1 MGRLAVLQLGSE
13 APLWR
18 RSVAGCPSINCIL
31 MEKTDLKKGIFLS
44 LILFVVTGINF
55 IEYPTKKWH
64 FWRSKLHPST
74 LHPTADLSHHSAAN
88 LTEQNIT
95 PIKDTKH
102 FLVSAYKD
110 HRIDGT
116 VRIISII
123 KRDDVTAL
131 YCIIGCAQQGYLV
144 TVAEVNIHRDHF
156 GFPYHTTD
164 LLCKTEPKCD
174 ATNITIGNFLYSSD
188 IPDMTFL
195 PIRNRERKEDNF
207 KHNFTVCISNLF
219 GNYNNV
225 LQFVQTI
232 EVYKLLGI
240 QKVVIYNTSCGPDL
254 DKVLQFYREEGTL
267 EIHQWP
273 IDQFL
278 NPSKGWQFQ
287 RDKGDLH
294 YYGQLTT
301 LNDCI
306 YRNMYRS
313 KYLLLNDI
321 DEIIMPYQ
329 HATLELLLED
339 LQRQNP
345 TVGVFI
351 IQNRFFPKTVFDDEG
366 RFSFPRWKIV
376 PGINI
381 MEHIYREPDI
391 ENVRN
396 PAKMIINPRQV
407 VQTSVHSVL
416 KNYGDTL
423 RVPPDV
429 CSVVHV
435 RVPHQRH
442 LTKEQ
447 LIVDKKLWEYQ
458 KDLVPN
464 VDCVLNKLG
473 IYH

>member
-1 MGRLAVLQLGSE
+1 
-13 APLWR
+13 
-18 RSVAGCPSINCIL
+18 
-31 MEKTDLKKGIFLS
+31 MEKTCSKKVFFLS
-44 LILFVVTGINF
+44 LILLGIMWIIYRIVFKIPLGWNLT
-55 IEYPTKKWH
+55 IYPHLWGNY
-64 FWRSKLHPST
+64 LYI
-74 LHPTADLSHHSAAN
+74 TADLSNQCAKN

-116 VRIISII
+116 IRIISIYR
-123 KRDDVTAL
+123 RDDVRRL
-131 YCIIGCAQQGYLV
+131 YCIIGCAQHGYLV
-144 TVAEVNIHRDHF
+144 TAADVDIHRDHF

-174 ATNITIGNFLYSSD
+174 AANVTISNSPYTTD
-188 IPDMTFL
+188 IPDMIFL
-195 PIRNRERKEDNF
+195 PIRNRERNEHNF
-207 KHNFTVCISNLF
+207 KYNFTVCISNLF
-219 GNYNNV
+219 GTYNNV

-254 DKVLQFYREEGTL
+254 DKVLHYYREEGTL

-278 NPSKGWQFQ
+278 NPSKGWNFEEH
-287 RDKGDLH
+287 KGDLH

-321 DEIIMPYQ
+321 DEIIMPYK

-345 TVGVFI
+345 TVGVFLI
-351 IQNRFFPKTVFDDEG
+351 ENHIFPKTIFDDMG
-366 RFSFPRWKIV
+366 RFNLTQWKNV

-381 MEHIYREPDI
+381 LIHIYREPDRK
-391 ENVRN
+391 NVFN
-396 PAKMIINPRQV
+396 PTKMIINPRQV

-423 RVPPDV
+423 RVPPNV
-429 CSVVHV
+429 CRIIHV
-435 RVPHQRH
+435 RVPLQGS

-447 LIVDKKLWEYQ
+447 LIVDTKLWEYQ
-458 KDLVPN
+458 KDLVQN
-464 VDCVLNKLG
+464 IDSVLNKSG
-473 IYH
+473 I

>member
-1 MGRLAVLQLGSE
+1 
-13 APLWR
+13 
-18 RSVAGCPSINCIL
+18 
-31 MEKTDLKKGIFLS
+31 MEKTCFTKYFFLS
-44 LILFVVTGINF
+44 LILFAVMWIIYNIFLGRNLTI
-55 IEYPTKKWH
+55 YPHSWGNK
-64 FWRSKLHPST
+64 
-74 LHPTADLSHHSAAN
+74 LHPTADLSNQSAAN

-95 PIKDTKH
+95 PIKETKH

-110 HRIDGT
+110 HRINGT
-116 VRIISII
+116 IRIISIFR
-123 KRDDVTAL
+123 RDDVRRL
-131 YCIIGCAQQGYLV
+131 YCVIGCVQHGYLV
-144 TVAEVNIHRDHF
+144 TAAEVDIHSDHF
-156 GFPYHTTD
+156 GFPYQTTD

-174 ATNITIGNFLYSSD
+174 ATNVTISNSPYTSD
-188 IPDMTFL
+188 IPDMIFL
-195 PIRNRERKEDNF
+195 PIRNKERKEHNF
-207 KHNFTVCISNLF
+207 TYNFTVCISNLF
-219 GNYNNV
+219 GTYNNV
-225 LQFVQTI
+225 LQFVQTL

-254 DKVLQFYREEGTL
+254 DKVLQYYREEGTL

-278 NPSKGWQFQ
+278 NPSKGWKFQ

-321 DEIIMPYQ
+321 DEIIVPYQ

-345 TVGVFI
+345 TVGVFLI
-351 IQNRFFPKTVFDDEG
+351 ENHIFPKTVFDDKG
-366 RFSFPRWKIV
+366 TFNLTQWKNV

-381 MEHIYREPDI
+381 MEHIYREPVKKD
-391 ENVRN
+391 VQN
-396 PAKMIINPRQV
+396 PSKIIMNPRQV

-416 KNYGDTL
+416 KKYGGTL
-423 RVPPDV
+423 RVPPGV
-429 CSVVHV
+429 SRIVHV
-435 RVPHQRH
+435 RVPLQGR

-464 VDCVLNKLG
+464 VDRVLNKLG
-473 IYH
+473 IYD

>member
-1 MGRLAVLQLGSE
+1 
-13 APLWR
+13 
-18 RSVAGCPSINCIL
+18 
-31 MEKTDLKKGIFLS
+31 MENTCSRKSFFLS
-44 LILFVVTGINF
+44 LILLGIMCIIYRIVYKIPLGGNLT
-55 IEYPTKKWH
+55 IYPHLWGNI
-64 FWRSKLHPST
+64 
-74 LHPTADLSHHSAAN
+74 LHPTVDLSNQHVKN

-116 VRIISII
+116 IRIISIFR
-123 KRDDVTAL
+123 RDDVRRL
-131 YCIIGCAQQGYLV
+131 YCIIGCVQQEYLV
-144 TVAEVNIHRDHF
+144 TVTEVDIHSDHF
-156 GFPYHTTD
+156 GFPYQTTD
-164 LLCKTEPKCD
+164 LLCKTDPKCD
-174 ATNITIGNFLYSSD
+174 ATNVTISINRSTSD
-188 IPDMTFL
+188 IPDMVFL
-195 PIRNRERKEDNF
+195 PIRNRERKEHNF

-219 GNYNNV
+219 GSYNNV

-254 DKVLQFYREEGTL
+254 DKVLQYYREEGTL
-267 EIHQWP
+267 EILQWP

-278 NPSKGWQFQ
+278 NPSKGWNFEQH
-287 RDKGDLH
+287 KGDLH

-329 HATLELLLED
+329 HATLEHLLED

-345 TVGVFI
+345 TVGVFLI
-351 IQNRFFPKTVFDDEG
+351 ENHIFPKTLFDDTG
-366 RFSFPRWKIV
+366 RFHLAQWEKV

-381 MEHIYREPDI
+381 MEHIYREPDRKH
-391 ENVRN
+391 VYN
-396 PAKMIINPRQV
+396 PTKMIINPRQV

-423 RVPPDV
+423 RVPAGV
-429 CSVVHV
+429 SRIVHV
-435 RVPHQRH
+435 RVPLQGT

-447 LIVDKKLWEYQ
+447 LIVDTKLWEYQ
-458 KDLVPN
+458 EDLVPN
-464 VDCVLNKLG
+464 IDSVLNKSG
-473 IYH
+473 IYD

>member
-1 MGRLAVLQLGSE
+1 
-13 APLWR
+13 
-18 RSVAGCPSINCIL
+18 
-31 MEKTDLKKGIFLS
+31 MEKTCSKKVFFLS
-44 LILFVVTGINF
+44 LILLGIMCIIYRIVYKVPLGWNLT
-55 IEYPTKKWH
+55 IYPHLWGNN
-64 FWRSKLHPST
+64 LYI
-74 LHPTADLSHHSAAN
+74 TADLSN
-88 LTEQNIT
+88 QRVKYLTEQNIT

-116 VRIISII
+116 IRIISIFR
-123 KRDDVTAL
+123 RDDVRRL
-131 YCIIGCAQQGYLV
+131 YCIIGCVQRGNLV
-144 TVAEVNIHRDHF
+144 TAAEVDIHRDHF
-156 GFPYHTTD
+156 GFPYQTTD
-164 LLCKTEPKCD
+164 LLCKTDPKCD
-174 ATNITIGNFLYSSD
+174 ATNVTISNTPYTSD
-188 IPDMTFL
+188 IPDMIFL
-195 PIRNRERKEDNF
+195 PIRNRERNEHNF

-219 GNYNNV
+219 GTYNNV

-240 QKVVIYNTSCGPDL
+240 EKVVIYNTSCGPDL
-254 DKVLQFYREEGTL
+254 DKVLQYYREEGTL

-278 NPSKGWQFQ
+278 NPSKGWNFEQH
-287 RDKGDLH
+287 KGDLH

-321 DEIIMPYQ
+321 DEIIVPYQ
-329 HATLELLLED
+329 HATLEHLLED

-345 TVGVFI
+345 TVGVFLI
-351 IQNRFFPKTVFDDEG
+351 ENHIFPKTLFDDTG
-366 RFSFPRWKIV
+366 RFHLAQWEKV

-381 MEHIYREPDI
+381 MEHIYREPDRKH
-391 ENVRN
+391 VYN
-396 PAKMIINPRQV
+396 PTKMIINPRQV

-423 RVPPDV
+423 RVPPGV
-429 CSVVHV
+429 SRIVHV
-435 RVPHQRH
+435 RVPLQGT

-447 LIVDKKLWEYQ
+447 LIVDTKLWEYQ

-464 VDCVLNKLG
+464 IDSVLNKSG
-473 IYH
+473 IYD

>member
-1 MGRLAVLQLGSE
+1 MTLIMDTGFQI
-13 APLWR
+13 
-18 RSVAGCPSINCIL
+18 RSCNF
-31 MEKTDLKKGIFLS
+31 MEKTSRKSFFLS
-44 LILFVVTGINF
+44 LVLLGIMWLVYKIPLGRNLTTYPHLWGNILHLPVN
-55 IEYPTKKWH
+55 
-64 FWRSKLHPST
+64 
-74 LHPTADLSHHSAAN
+74 LSNQHAKN

-116 VRIISII
+116 IRIISIYR
-123 KRDDVTAL
+123 RDDVRRL
-131 YCIIGCAQQGYLV
+131 YCIIGCAQHGYLV
-144 TVAEVNIHRDHF
+144 TAADVDIHRDHF

-174 ATNITIGNFLYSSD
+174 AANVTISNSPYTTD
-188 IPDMTFL
+188 IPDMIFL
-195 PIRNRERKEDNF
+195 PIRNRERNEHNF
-207 KHNFTVCISNLF
+207 KYNFTVCISNLF
-219 GNYNNV
+219 GTYNNV

-254 DKVLQFYREEGTL
+254 DKVLHYYREEGTL

-278 NPSKGWQFQ
+278 NPSKGWNFEEH
-287 RDKGDLH
+287 KGDLH

-321 DEIIMPYQ
+321 DEIIVPYQ
-329 HATLELLLED
+329 HATLEILLED

-345 TVGVFI
+345 TVGVFLI
-351 IQNRFFPKTVFDDEG
+351 ENRIFPKTVFDDMG
-366 RFSFPRWKIV
+366 RFNLTQWKNV

-381 MEHIYREPDI
+381 LEHIYQEPDRKD
-391 ENVRN
+391 VYN
-396 PAKMIINPRQV
+396 PTKMIINPRQV

-416 KNYGDTL
+416 KNYGGTL
-423 RVPPDV
+423 TVPPDV
-429 CSVVHV
+429 CRIVHV
-435 RVPHQRH
+435 RVPLQGN

-458 KDLVPN
+458 KDLVQN
-464 VDCVLNKLG
+464 VDSVLNKSG
-473 IYH
+473 IYD

>member
-1 MGRLAVLQLGSE
+1 
-13 APLWR
+13 
-18 RSVAGCPSINCIL
+18 
-31 MEKTDLKKGIFLS
+31 MEKTCYRKVFKS
-44 LILFVVTGINF
+44 LILLAIMLIIYRIVFNGPLMWNLNI
-55 IEYPTKKWH
+55 YPH
-64 FWRSKLHPST
+64 LSGNN
-74 LHPTADLSHHSAAN
+74 LHPTADLSNQCAKN

-116 VRIISII
+116 IRIISIYR
-123 KRDDVTAL
+123 RDDVRKL
-131 YCIIGCAQQGYLV
+131 YCVIGCAQQEHLV
-144 TVAEVNIHRDHF
+144 TAAEVDIHHDYF

-174 ATNITIGNFLYSSD
+174 ATNVTISINTSTSD
-188 IPDMTFL
+188 IPDMIFL
-195 PIRNRERKEDNF
+195 PIRNRERNEHNF
-207 KHNFTVCISNLF
+207 KYNFTVCISNLF

-232 EVYKLLGI
+232 EMYKLLGI

-254 DKVLQFYREEGTL
+254 DKVLHYYREEGTL

-278 NPSKGWQFQ
+278 NPSKGWNFEEH
-287 RDKGDLH
+287 KGDLH

-321 DEIIMPYQ
+321 DEIIMPYK

-339 LQRQNP
+339 LQRQNS
-345 TVGVFI
+345 TVGVFLI
-351 IQNRFFPKTVFDDEG
+351 ENHIFPKTHFDETG
-366 RFSFPRWKIV
+366 QFHLTQWEKV

-381 MEHIYREPDI
+381 MEHIYREPDRKD
-391 ENVRN
+391 VYN
-396 PAKMIINPRQV
+396 PTKMIINPRQV

-416 KNYGDTL
+416 QNYGGTL

-429 CSVVHV
+429 CRIIHV
-435 RVPHQRH
+435 RVPLQGS

-447 LIVDKKLWEYQ
+447 LIVDTKLWEYQ

-464 VDCVLNKLG
+464 IDSVLYKSE
-473 IYH
+473 IYN

>member
-1 MGRLAVLQLGSE
+1 
-13 APLWR
+13 
-18 RSVAGCPSINCIL
+18 
-31 MEKTDLKKGIFLS
+31 MEKTCYRKVFKS
-44 LILFVVTGINF
+44 LILLAIMLIIYRIVYNGPLMWNLTI
-55 IEYPTKKWH
+55 YPH
-64 FWRSKLHPST
+64 LSGNN
-74 LHPTADLSHHSAAN
+74 LHPTADLSNQCAKN

-116 VRIISII
+116 IRIISIYR
-123 KRDDVTAL
+123 RDDVRRL
-131 YCIIGCAQQGYLV
+131 YCVIGCAQQEYLV
-144 TVAEVNIHRDHF
+144 TAAEVDIHHDSF

-174 ATNITIGNFLYSSD
+174 ATNVTISINTSTSD
-188 IPDMTFL
+188 IPDMIFL
-195 PIRNRERKEDNF
+195 PIGNRERNEHNF
-207 KHNFTVCISNLF
+207 KYNFTVCISNLF

-232 EVYKLLGI
+232 EMYKLLGI

-254 DKVLQFYREEGTL
+254 DKVLHYYREEGTL

-278 NPSKGWQFQ
+278 NPSKGWNFEEH
-287 RDKGDLH
+287 KGDLH

-321 DEIIMPYQ
+321 DEIIMPYK
-329 HATLELLLED
+329 HDTLELLLED
-339 LQRQNP
+339 LQRQNS
-345 TVGVFI
+345 TVGVFLI
-351 IQNRFFPKTVFDDEG
+351 ENHIFPKTHFDETG
-366 RFSFPRWKIV
+366 QFHLTQWEKV

-381 MEHIYREPDI
+381 MEHIYREPDRKD
-391 ENVRN
+391 VYN
-396 PAKMIINPRQV
+396 PTKMIINPRQV

-416 KNYGDTL
+416 QNYGGTL

-429 CSVVHV
+429 CRIIHV
-435 RVPHQRH
+435 RVPLQGS

-447 LIVDKKLWEYQ
+447 LIVDTKLWEYQ

-464 VDCVLNKLG
+464 IDSVLYKSE
-473 IYH
+473 IYD

>member
-1 MGRLAVLQLGSE
+1 
-13 APLWR
+13 
-18 RSVAGCPSINCIL
+18 
-31 MEKTDLKKGIFLS
+31 MEKTCFTKYFFLS
-44 LILFVVTGINF
+44 LILFAVMWIIHNIALGRNLTI
-55 IEYPTKKWH
+55 YPHLWGNI
-64 FWRSKLHPST
+64 
-74 LHPTADLSHHSAAN
+74 LHPTADLSNQSAKN

-95 PIKDTKH
+95 PIKETKH

-110 HRIDGT
+110 HRINGT
-116 VRIISII
+116 IRIISIFR
-123 KRDDVTAL
+123 RDDVRRL
-131 YCIIGCAQQGYLV
+131 YCIIGCAQHGYFV
-144 TVAEVNIHRDHF
+144 TAAEVDIHSDHF
-156 GFPYHTTD
+156 GFPYQTTD
-164 LLCKTEPKCD
+164 LLCKTDPKCD
-174 ATNITIGNFLYSSD
+174 ATNVTISNSPYTSD
-188 IPDMTFL
+188 IPDMIFL
-195 PIRNRERKEDNF
+195 PIRNRERNEHNF

-219 GNYNNV
+219 GTYNNV

-254 DKVLQFYREEGTL
+254 DKVLQYYREEGTL

-278 NPSKGWQFQ
+278 NPSKGWNFEEH
-287 RDKGDLH
+287 KGDLH

-321 DEIIMPYQ
+321 DEIIVPYQ

-376 PGINI
+376 PGVNI
-381 MEHIYREPDI
+381 LEHIYREPYRKH
-391 ENVRN
+391 VYN
-396 PAKMIINPRQV
+396 PTKMIINPRQV

-423 RVPPDV
+423 RVPPGV
-429 CSVVHV
+429 SRIVHV
-435 RVPHQRH
+435 RVALQGN

-447 LIVDKKLWEYQ
+447 LIVDTKLWEYQ
-458 KDLVPN
+458 KDLLPK
-464 VDCVLNKLG
+464 VDSVLNKSG
-473 IYH
+473 IYD